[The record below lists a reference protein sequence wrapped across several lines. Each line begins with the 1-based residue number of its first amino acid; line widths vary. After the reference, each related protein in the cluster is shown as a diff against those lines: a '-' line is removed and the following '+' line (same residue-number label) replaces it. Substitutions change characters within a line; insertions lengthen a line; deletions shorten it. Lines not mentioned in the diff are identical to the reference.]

1 MAHRLEIILNHANA
15 SNPIAVRLPT
25 LTKHA
30 STRMQQRGIGLGDID
45 AALTYGRTIHAKGV
59 TFFVIGHKE
68 VRKFSAQ
75 GIDLDAVAGI
85 QVLVSHD
92 GSVVTTYRSHDLHA
106 IKSSPR
112 AQRHVRAMSHH

>member
-1 MAHRLEIILNHANA
+1 MNHTKA
-15 SNPIAVRLPT
+15 STSTAVRPPT

-30 STRMQQRGIGLGDID
+30 CTRMQQRGIGLGAVD

-68 VRKFSAQ
+68 VQKFSAL
-75 GIDLDAVAGI
+75 GIDLDAAAGI

-92 GSVVTTYRSHDLHA
+92 GCVVTTYRNHDLHA

-112 AQRHVRAMSHH
+112 AQRRVRAICHH

>member
-1 MAHRLEIILNHANA
+1 MEHKLETILNHTKA
-15 SNPIAVRLPT
+15 SSHTAIRTPT

-30 STRMQQRGIGLGDID
+30 STRMQQRGISLDAID

-68 VRKFSAQ
+68 VQKFSAQ

-85 QVLVSHD
+85 QVLVSSD
-92 GSVVTTYRSHDLHA
+92 GSVVTTYRSHDLHS

-112 AQRHVRAMSHH
+112 AQRHVRAMSNH

>member
-1 MAHRLEIILNHANA
+1 MAHRLETILNHTKA
-15 SNPIAVRLPT
+15 STRTAACTPT

-30 STRMQQRGIGLGDID
+30 CTRMQQRGIGLDAID

-68 VRKFSAQ
+68 VQKFSAQ

-85 QVLVSHD
+85 QVLVSHN
-92 GSVVTTYRSHDLHA
+92 GSVVTTYRSHDFHA

-112 AQRHVRAMSHH
+112 AQRQVRAMSHH

>member
-1 MAHRLEIILNHANA
+1 MKHANHLN
-15 SNPIAVRLPT
+15 SNSAPVPA

-30 STRMQQRGIGLGDID
+30 CTRMQQRGISLDAID
-45 AALTYGRTIHAKGV
+45 AALAYGRAIHAKGL

-75 GIDLDAVAGI
+75 GVDLDAVAGI
-85 QVLVSHD
+85 QVLVSSD

-106 IKSSPR
+106 IKSSHR
-112 AQRHVRAMSHH
+112 APVRFGARH

>member
-1 MAHRLEIILNHANA
+1 MAHKLETILNQTKSSPWTATCA
-15 SNPIAVRLPT
+15 PT
-25 LTKHA
+25 LSKHA
-30 STRMQQRGIGLGDID
+30 CTRMQQRGIGLGAID

-68 VRKFSAQ
+68 VQKFSAQ

-85 QVLVSHD
+85 QVLVSHN
-92 GSVVTTYRSHDLHA
+92 GSVVTTYRSHDFHA

-112 AQRHVRAMSHH
+112 AQRKMRAMSHH

>member
-1 MAHRLEIILNHANA
+1 MNHAKA
-15 SNPIAVRLPT
+15 SNPAAALPP
-25 LTKHA
+25 LSKHA
-30 STRMQQRGIGLGDID
+30 STRMRQRGIGLDDID

-68 VRKFSAQ
+68 VQKFSAH
-75 GIDLDAVAGI
+75 GIDLDAFAGI

-112 AQRHVRAMSHH
+112 VRRHGRGVSRH

>member
-1 MAHRLEIILNHANA
+1 MNHTKA
-15 SNPIAVRLPT
+15 STQTAVSTPT

-30 STRMQQRGIGLGDID
+30 STRMQQRGIGLAAID

-68 VRKFSAQ
+68 VQKFSEQ
-75 GIDLDAVAGI
+75 GIDLASVAGI
-85 QVLVSHD
+85 QVLVSSD
-92 GSVVTTYRSHDLHA
+92 GSVVTTYRSHDLRS

-112 AQRHVRAMSHH
+112 ARRHVRAMSHH

>member
-1 MAHRLEIILNHANA
+1 MNHTKA
-15 SNPIAVRLPT
+15 STSTAVRPST

-30 STRMQQRGIGLGDID
+30 CTRMQQRGIGLDAVD

-68 VRKFSAQ
+68 VQKFSAL

-112 AQRHVRAMSHH
+112 AQRRVRAMSHH